1 MNIKPVKFLIT
12 ARFCLADFLE
22 DYLFLTV
29 GRVGGTTTNIEQK
42 VMDVEEFER
51 TNKLI
56 EILTTMGQYCIFV
69 LQLYCE
75 FKGTN
80 RTLVF
85 VETKRTADFL
95 ATFLSDNN
103 FPTTSIHGYVITNC
117 NSY

>member
-1 MNIKPVKFLIT
+1 MKQTGCWIWDLVLRLGKLLSSTICQVKDSDRPLCSLPLFLKKYKNLQVCEHQTPVKFLIT
-12 ARFCLADFLE
+12 AHFCLADFLE

-69 LQLYCE
+69 LQ
-75 FKGTN
+75 
-80 RTLVF
+80 
-85 VETKRTADFL
+85 
-95 ATFLSDNN
+95 
-103 FPTTSIHGYVITNC
+103 
-117 NSY
+117 